1 MTYKELK
8 NKIKE
13 EQKTLAQKIRT
24 GKSLRK
30 PSNYKK
36 YKGKNKDGLIWDLPW
51 NQSLYR
57 HRHIVYCQMFNNTP
71 YRKIEQTCRQEPS
84 KSTIR
89 MYMESWENQ
98 INIEGKNDRTNCKTT
113 KKILELY

>member
-8 NKIKE
+8 LKIKK
-13 EQKTLAQKIRT
+13 EQKELAQKIRT

-36 YKGKNKDGLIWDLPW
+36 YKGKNKDGLIWDLSW
-51 NQSLYR
+51 NQNLYR

-71 YRKIEQTCRQEPS
+71 YHKIEQPRDENTPCSDWLES
-84 KSTIR
+84 IR
-89 MYMESWENQ
+89 KKWEAE
-98 INIEGKNDRTNCKTT
+98 IDEEALRDCA
-113 KKILELY
+113 